1 MRAVQVT
8 KLEGPEAVELVDLP
22 EPVPDADELLVD
34 VDAAGLAFPD
44 VLQTRGL
51 YQYKPELPFTLG
63 TEVAGV
69 VRSAPPDSGFAP
81 GDRVAGLCFNRGLTE
96 VACVPVEQAF
106 RLPAGMAMD
115 QAAGLLFNDLT
126 VHFVLRTRARLAPGE
141 TVLVHGAAGGI
152 GVSVL
157 RLAPAL
163 GAGRTIAVVSDEA
176 KAAVAREAGANDVV
190 LVDGW
195 AKQVR
200 ELTGTGVDVVV
211 DPVGGDRFTDSLRS
225 LRPGGRLAVVG
236 FTGGEIPT
244 VKVNRLLLNNI
255 DVVGAGWGPWWLPRP
270 SYLREQWAELEPL
283 YAAGAIRPLPLTV
296 LPLEQAVDGLLAIE
310 RRQVAGKLVLT
321 VR

>member
-1 MRAVQVT
+1 MRTVQVT
-8 KLEGPEAVELVDLP
+8 KLEGPEAVEFVDLP
-22 EPVPDADELLVD
+22 EPAPTAHELLVD
-34 VDAAGLAFPD
+34 VHAAGLAFPD

-51 YQYKPELPFTLG
+51 YQYMPELPFTLG

-69 VRSAPPDSGFAP
+69 VRSAPPESGFAA
-81 GDRVAGLCFNRGLTE
+81 GDRVAGLCFNRGLAE

-106 RLPAGMAMD
+106 LLPSGMSME

-152 GVSVL
+152 GVSAL

-163 GAGRTIAVVSDEA
+163 GAGRTIAVVSDQA
-176 KAAVAREAGANDVV
+176 KAAVAREAGADEVV
-190 LVDGW
+190 LVEGW
-195 AKQVR
+195 AKKVR
-200 ELTGTGVDVVV
+200 ELAGAGVDLIV

-225 LRPGGRLAVVG
+225 LRSGGRVAVVG

-255 DVVGAGWGPWWLPRP
+255 DVVGAGWGPWWLARP
-270 SYLREQWAELEPL
+270 GFLHQQWAELEPL
-283 YAAGAIRPLPLTV
+283 YAGGAIRPLPLTV

-310 RRQVAGKLVLT
+310 RRQVAGKLVLAM
-321 VR
+321 R